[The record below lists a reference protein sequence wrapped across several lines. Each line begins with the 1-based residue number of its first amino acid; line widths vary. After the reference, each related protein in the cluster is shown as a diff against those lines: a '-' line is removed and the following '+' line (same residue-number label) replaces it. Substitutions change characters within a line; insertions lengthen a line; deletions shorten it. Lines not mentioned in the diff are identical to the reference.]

1 MPTRPKQSAV
11 AHVDDDE
18 AARLEQEEAALAT
31 AVPAPE
37 PLDEETDHS
46 GPPEESTLASGA
58 PQRFAHPDE
67 VEIVDD
73 VTDIG
78 VAPDYAPVIVE
89 ERERTEE
96 FEVVR
101 LNQDVEP
108 HFYGTTLLEFE
119 KGKRYRVHREIANML
134 RRKEMII

>member
-1 MPTRPKQSAV
+1 MPARQKTVAV
-11 AHVDDDE
+11 AHVEDDE
-18 AARLEQEEAALAT
+18 AARLAQEEAALAT

-37 PLDEETDHS
+37 ALDEETDRS
-46 GPPEESTLASGA
+46 EPPEDSTLASGS
-58 PQRFAHPDE
+58 PQRSTHPDE
-67 VEIVDD
+67 VVVVDD
-73 VTDIG
+73 ITDL
-78 VAPDYAPVIVE
+78 APDYAPVIVE
-89 ERERTEE
+89 ERAVGDE

-108 HFYGTTLLEFE
+108 HFYGTTELAFE